1 MQIQLPKLRKI
12 GVDRPKKKKIFLIS
26 DSIEFNS
33 GVSTAVKEIVL
44 GTADKYDWVQLGA
57 ALHHPN
63 HGKVIDLSQ
72 EVERETGFTDVYC
85 KIYAH
90 SGYGNPN
97 VIREVIAYEKP
108 DAIML
113 VTDPRFFGHIFV
125 MEHELRTTYKI
136 PLIYWNLWDN
146 LSFPIWNASA
156 YASCDILL
164 SINRQSKNINRE
176 VLKYHET
183 NSTVIDEPYS
193 EVKGTLLSYLPHGSN
208 PKYFFKENPQSP
220 DWAQFCEFKESFYK
234 KHNVDFV
241 VFFNSRNIRRKQ
253 PGDVILA
260 FRRFCDQLPSEKAK
274 RCALVMKTAI
284 MDENGTDLIA
294 VKKAICPK
302 YKVLFNQ
309 EMIPS
314 QVMNWFYNLA
324 DCTFFMS
331 SAEGFG
337 MAGNESLMSGTML
350 IAPVTGG
357 LQDQMRFEDENGEW
371 IKFDENFS
379 SNHRGKFKQCGEW
392 AVPIFPKARA
402 LQGSIPTPYIF
413 DDYSDAEDASKGLL
427 EIYNMGK
434 EERNR
439 RGLEGQKWVLGEESG
454 MSAPEVC
461 KGFVKAVDVLFETW
475 KPKNKFELVQV
486 NERKE
491 ITNDGIVWSEN

>member
-1 MQIQLPKLRKI
+1 MQNKQP
-12 GVDRPKKKKIFLIS
+12 V
-26 DSIEFNS
+26 
-33 GVSTAVKEIVL
+33 
-44 GTADKYDWVQLGA
+44 
-57 ALHHPN
+57 
-63 HGKVIDLSQ
+63 
-72 EVERETGFTDVYC
+72 
-85 KIYAH
+85 
-90 SGYGNPN
+90 
-97 VIREVIAYEKP
+97 
-108 DAIML
+108 
-113 VTDPRFFGHIFV
+113 
-125 MEHELRTTYKI
+125 
-136 PLIYWNLWDN
+136 
-146 LSFPIWNASA
+146 
-156 YASCDILL
+156 
-164 SINRQSKNINRE
+164 
-176 VLKYHET
+176 
-183 NSTVIDEPYS
+183 
-193 EVKGTLLSYLPHGSN
+193 LLSYLPHGSN
-208 PKYFFKENPQSP
+208 PKYFFKETPQSH
-220 DWAQFCEFKESFYK
+220 DWVQFCEFKESFYK
-234 KHNVDFV
+234 KHDVDFV

-260 FRRFCDQLPSEKAK
+260 FRRFCDQLPPEKAK

-294 VKKAICPK
+294 VKKAVCPK

-413 DDYSDAEDASKGLL
+413 DDYSDAEDAAKGLL
-427 EIYNMGK
+427 EIYYMGR
-434 EERNR
+434 EQRDR

-491 ITNDGIVWSEN
+491 ITNDGIVWSDN